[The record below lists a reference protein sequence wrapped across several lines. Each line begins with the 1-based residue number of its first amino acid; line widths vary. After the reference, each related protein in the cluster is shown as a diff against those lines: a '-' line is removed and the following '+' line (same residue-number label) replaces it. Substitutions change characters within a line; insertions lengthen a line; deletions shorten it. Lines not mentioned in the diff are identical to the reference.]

1 MAQGPVLCDTARMRP
16 TGTSRYRSAG
26 RGGALLWTLVL
37 GMRGRS
43 VHAADNG
50 ALELDWQAPAQ
61 CADAAEL
68 ESQVYARL
76 PERRPARAPLRA
88 RGRIEATQAGYR
100 LELQTEQGRRTLL
113 AQDCEELVSAAALM
127 LALLV
132 DSQAR
137 NEPQPTAT
145 VPPPRA
151 IWALIRPELEA
162 DLGTLPHL
170 AIGPGLSAGVRVYAT
185 SLEVSGYY
193 LPSQNVSGPQQTATL
208 GELHALGAGLGACQG
223 VTSPIELSPCLRLE
237 YGRIEGHGTNLRTS
251 AYKADAPWVLALLGV
266 RVSAELL
273 QRLHGVLELAIGL
286 PLLGATF
293 TVNPVGTVHQTGD
306 MVGRLRAGIELRL

>member
-1 MAQGPVLCDTARMRP
+1 
-16 TGTSRYRSAG
+16 
-26 RGGALLWTLVL
+26 
-37 GMRGRS
+37 MRGRGA
-43 VHAADNG
+43 HAADNG

-76 PERRPARAPLRA
+76 PAQPRTQAPLHA
-88 RGRIEATQAGYR
+88 RGRIEVVQAGYR
-100 LELQTEQGRRTLL
+100 LQLETEQGRRTLL
-113 AQDCEELVSAAALM
+113 AADCEELVSAAALV

-137 NEPQPTAT
+137 NEPQPTASAPT
-145 VPPPRA
+145 PRVV
-151 IWALIRPELEA
+151 WALIRPELDA

-185 SLEVSGYY
+185 SLELSGYY
-193 LPSQNVSGPQQTATL
+193 LPSQNVRGPQQTATL
-208 GELHALGAGLGACQG
+208 GELHALAAGLGACQG
-223 VTSPIELSPCLRLE
+223 LTSPIELSPCLRVE
-237 YGRIEGHGTNLRTS
+237 YGHITGHGTNLIS
-251 AYKADAPWVLALLGV
+251 ANAADAPWVLALLGV
-266 RVSAELL
+266 RVSAELV

-306 MVGRLRAGIELRL
+306 IVGRFRAGIELRL

>member
-1 MAQGPVLCDTARMRP
+1 MRP
-16 TGTSRYRSAG
+16 TWTSRYRGAARSC
-26 RGGALLWTLVL
+26 ALLWALVL

-61 CADAAEL
+61 CADRAEL

-76 PERRPARAPLRA
+76 PERPRPRSVLHA
-88 RGRIEATQAGYR
+88 RGRIEATQTGYR

-113 AQDCEELVSAAALM
+113 AQDCEELVNAAALM

-137 NEPQPTAT
+137 EEPQPTAT
-145 VPPPRA
+145 VPKPRSV
-151 IWALIRPELEA
+151 WALIRPELVA

-170 AIGPGLSAGVRVYAT
+170 AVGPGLSAGVRVFAT

-193 LPSQNVSGPQQTATL
+193 LASQNVSGPQQTAPL
-208 GELHALGAGLGACQG
+208 GELHALAAGLGACQAL
-223 VTSPIELSPCLRLE
+223 TSRMELSPCLRLE
-237 YGRIEGHGTNLRTS
+237 YGRIEGRGTNLKTAAFR
-251 AYKADAPWVLALLGV
+251 ADAPWVLALLGV
-266 RVSAELL
+266 RVSAELVN
-273 QRLHGVLELAIGL
+273 RLHGVLELAIGL

-306 MVGRLRAGIELRL
+306 VVGRLRAGIELRL